1 MSEWVRSSYCDT
13 ASCVEV
19 MDLGTT
25 VIVRDSGSGRQVEF
39 TRREW
44 RAFVEG
50 VKAGEFDMGD

>member
-1 MSEWVRSSYCDT
+1 MKWRRSSRCDS

-25 VIVRDSGSGRQVEF
+25 VIVRDSGSGRQIEV

-44 RAFVEG
+44 QAFVEG
-50 VKAGEFDMGD
+50 VKLGDFDFGD